1 MLLRML
7 RILSV
12 IMWGLNKRLHL
23 VGKTAL
29 FDMDSYTIK
38 GGTLQLK
45 RTQYG
50 TQKGTHIFL

>member
-1 MLLRML
+1 
-7 RILSV
+7 
-12 IMWGLNKRLHL
+12 MWRLNKGLRFDR
-23 VGKTAL
+23 KTAL

-50 TQKGTHIFL
+50 TQKGTHIFLIK